1 MRKLKYS
8 ILLFTLLFCTG
19 FPKMYGYAAPERDE
33 STEEAGEQEVNTEE
47 GEETSEEGETEE
59 PDDGKEWYFDDKSGF
74 WYYRDKAKTNTT
86 GWCKIDGY
94 WYYFNAKGEMQA
106 NKNIGLHHLDGDGKL
121 VDEEYSDDYTPEPH
135 GEIVNASGYILLT
148 NGNDNITKVSD
159 SISNLYDRY
168 IDGKDIS
175 ENDIRQVR
183 YSYNSL
189 TYAEKVQVTNES
201 KLAEIENA
209 YFIYYDYDELY
220 ATQTDAAVV
229 DDDTKKGTT
238 YTFQISDNADKTT
251 IITRF
256 TTDTDMDGVGD
267 IPEISL
273 LAPTGETYD
282 IDEQDTEIRVP
293 DINVSLTWTDNFLQ
307 MDVSNAE
314 NGNWTITTSLVCT
327 FQQREYSGAQRDYNP
342 IPDSE
347 LASKNDAEENEEET
361 VTKQSPLK
369 ALLPLFL
376 VTILGIV
383 MFAVIKKINFGGTKE
398 DDDNQNNYGHGQAN
412 TTAPTPALSKEE
424 EFEKLKQELQAIE
437 QEMDYSDDYFESSL
451 TREPSVNAE
460 PVPKYSEEEINE
472 SVEEYDS
479 FYYDSSYDE
488 VNSSEENGARNEQVP
503 ESINNNPENETNEWE
518 EDDE

>member
-8 ILLFTLLFCTG
+8 LILFTLFFSMGLAETET
-19 FPKMYGYAAPERDE
+19 YAAPKQDE
-33 STEEAGEQEVNTEE
+33 STEEADGQDQDTVTEE
-47 GEETSEEGETEE
+47 GAEGTEESETAE
-59 PDDGKEWYFDDKSGF
+59 PDDGKEWYCDDKTGF
-74 WYYRDKAKTNTT
+74 WYYRDKAKNNTT

-106 NKNIGLHHLDGDGKL
+106 KKSIGLHHLNSDGKL
-121 VDEEYSDDYTPEPH
+121 VDEEYADDYVPEPH
-135 GEIVNASGYILLT
+135 GEIVNAATYILLT
-148 NGNDNITKVSD
+148 NGNDNITKVID
-159 SISNLYDRY
+159 SISELYDRF

-209 YFIYYDYDELY
+209 KFISYDYDELY
-220 ATQTDAAVV
+220 ATQTDATTV
-229 DDDTKKGTT
+229 DEDTKKGTT
-238 YTFQISDNADKTT
+238 YTFQISDSYDKTT

-267 IPEISL
+267 VPAITL
-273 LAPTGETYD
+273 LAPTGETYE

-347 LASKNDAEENEEET
+347 LSTKNDADEEEEET
-361 VTKQSPLK
+361 TTHSSPIK
-369 ALLPLFL
+369 ALMPLF
-376 VTILGIV
+376 
-383 MFAVIKKINFGGTKE
+383 FVIPIWQKE
-398 DDDNQNNYGHGQAN
+398 
-412 TTAPTPALSKEE
+412 
-424 EFEKLKQELQAIE
+424 
-437 QEMDYSDDYFESSL
+437 
-451 TREPSVNAE
+451 R
-460 PVPKYSEEEINE
+460 
-472 SVEEYDS
+472 
-479 FYYDSSYDE
+479 
-488 VNSSEENGARNEQVP
+488 
-503 ESINNNPENETNEWE
+503 
-518 EDDE
+518 

>member
-8 ILLFTLLFCTG
+8 VLLFTLLFCTG
-19 FPKMYGYAAPERDE
+19 FPKINGYAAPKRDE
-33 STEEAGEQEVNTEE
+33 STEEATEQEENTEE
-47 GEETSEEGETEE
+47 ASEEAEAEE
-59 PDDGKEWYFDDKSGF
+59 PDDGKEWFLDEKTGF

-106 NKNIGLHHLDGDGKL
+106 NKYIGLHHLDSDGKL

-135 GEIVNASGYILLT
+135 GEIVNASSYILLT
-148 NGNDNITKVSD
+148 NGNDNITKVNE
-159 SISNLYDRY
+159 SISSLYDRY
-168 IDGKDIS
+168 KDGKDIS

-201 KLAEIENA
+201 KLAEVENA
-209 YFIYYDYDELY
+209 HFISYDYDELY
-220 ATQTDAAVV
+220 ATQTDAATV
-229 DDDTKKGTT
+229 DEGTKKSTT
-238 YTFQISDNADKTT
+238 YTFQISESEDKTT

-267 IPEISL
+267 VPEISL
-273 LAPTGETYD
+273 LAPTGETYT

-293 DINVSLTWTDNFLQ
+293 DINMSLTWTDNFLQ

-347 LASKNDAEENEEET
+347 LASKNDAEEDEEENDKT
-361 VTKQSPLK
+361 TSPLK

-376 VTILGIV
+376 VTIFGIV
-383 MFAVIKKINFGGTKE
+383 LFTVIKKINFGGKKADE
-398 DDDNQNNYGHGQAN
+398 DQNDYRQSSNIA
-412 TTAPTPALSKEE
+412 APASSLSKEE
-424 EFEKLKQELQAIE
+424 ELEKLKQELQAIE
-437 QEMDYSDDYFESSL
+437 QEMDYSDDYFESSI
-451 TREPSVNAE
+451 TKEPAQNVESA
-460 PVPKYSEEEINE
+460 PKYSEEEINE

-488 VNSSEENGARNEQVP
+488 INSSDENGIGNNQMPDNTNYNP
-503 ESINNNPENETNEWE
+503 ESETNEWE
-518 EDDE
+518 EDNE